1 MYKTKKGV
9 PIKRNPFSSKRYT
22 NYFKP
27 LTSLV
32 NFDLLLDALFLC
44 MIFFFAKRSNIEIT
58 LLKSGVASDLSV
70 VKRNLLIADLVVF
83 A

>member
-9 PIKRNPFSSKRYT
+9 PIKRNPFFSKRYT